1 MPDEHAATFSS
12 SDPTIDAIFELG
24 RHSALFTAQEQFID
38 TPTREKGPWLWD
50 GFNESKTAMAAFG
63 EQNLTRKS
71 LLEFAQSQGRYWP
84 NGAIN
89 KIYPT
94 GLGALD
100 INEFTEIYP
109 EWVWQYWMHTG
120 DRALLAQVYPVLL
133 NLSDYV
139 ERDRSTGRPGSSR
152 ACRSTNIYYDF
163 PIVTRINVL
172 GVERVPAGRR
182 RRRARSAGPQRE
194 VTRQRDRQHALTD
207 AINARLTRPDGTYV
221 DGLTP
226 NGTPGR
232 PSRRRTPTRA
242 RSCYGV
248 VPAATVGRGRRV
260 RRAARDGRAAPH
272 RERGARCARAR
283 RPGRPT

>member
-1 MPDEHAATFSS
+1 MTLKRIASGALVADFGKVYAAVPTVQFHHGVRGRLIEMRGGYLLDPRGDVSITHGTQHTDMSYTYIQAGGVEQFHPFDYLGFRYFQINSPGETLTPDDVVAYTRHAAVPDEHAATFSS

-100 INEFTEIYP
+100 INEFTVIYP
-109 EWVWQYWMHTG
+109 EWVWQYYLHTS
-120 DRALLAQVYPVLL
+120 DRTLLQEVYQVLL

-139 ERDRSTGRPGSSR
+139 QRAVDPTTGLVTNL
-152 ACRSTNIYYDF
+152 AATNIYYTF
-163 PIVTRINVL
+163 PTVTRDQRV
-172 GVERVPAGRR
+172 GCRRVP
-182 RRRARSAGPQRE
+182 
-194 VTRQRDRQHALTD
+194 
-207 AINARLTRPDGTYV
+207 
-221 DGLTP
+221 
-226 NGTPGR
+226 PGR
-232 PSRRRTPTRA
+232 
-242 RSCYGV
+242 
-248 VPAATVGRGRRV
+248 
-260 RRAARDGRAAPH
+260 
-272 RERGARCARAR
+272 
-283 RPGRPT
+283 